1 MCIGHTWG
9 DKGCRAGAK
18 MTWLLPQCRPH
29 GVDEGLGRQWAE
41 QERGIH
47 LIRDSIWAG
56 DNAEGVAVEGGGGG
70 AGAVRP
76 QPHLQFLGGGAGG
89 CEIQMVVFSN
99 TSADQYRRD
108 GMEYFK
114 HCSVMLESIEDMS
127 IQPETYVIIDDIR
140 AMGQKHGSQ
149 RECLSKFFTMYS
161 HHYKLKKYFFSLRV
175 FDNIKDMRIN
185 TNLLYNPVPALFY
198 QKSQH
203 QTLS

>member
-1 MCIGHTWG
+1 MRDWG
-9 DKGCRAGAK
+9 GS
-18 MTWLLPQCRPH
+18 
-29 GVDEGLGRQWAE
+29 GRNRNAAS
-41 QERGIH
+41 IH

-56 DNAEGVAVEGGGGG
+56 DNAEGVAVEGRGGG

-76 QPHLQFLGGGAGG
+76 QPHLQFLGGGAGS

-114 HCSVMLESIEDMS
+114 HCIVMLESIEDMS

-161 HHYKLKKYFFSLRV
+161 HHYKLKNTSSLSE
-175 FDNIKDMRIN
+175 FLIISRICVSI
-185 TNLLYNPVPALFY
+185 L
-198 QKSQH
+198 
-203 QTLS
+203 